1 MAKTTLDKVYD
12 TLVTK
17 KQPLTAKQI
26 ATRYGVANPH
36 DMIYR
41 LRNQGVKITLKTFTS
56 RNGTSVQKYTV
67 A

>member
-1 MAKTTLDKVYD
+1 MAMSTLDKVYN

-26 ATRYGVANPH
+26 ANRYGVSNPH

-41 LRNQGVKITLKTFTS
+41 LRNKGVKITLQTVT
-56 RNGTSVQKYTV
+56 RNGKTVTKYV
-67 A
+67 AA

>member
-1 MAKTTLDKVYD
+1 MAMSTLDKVYT

-26 ATRYGVANPH
+26 ATRFGVANPH

-41 LRNQGVKITLKTFTS
+41 LRNKGVKINLTTVT
-56 RNGTSVQKYTV
+56 RNGKSVQKYV
-67 A
+67 AA

>member
-1 MAKTTLDKVYD
+1 MNTGIDKVYNA
-12 TLVTK
+12 LVQNK
-17 KQPLTAKQI
+17 VKLTAKQI